1 MNQPKIAVSAVTL
14 LLLFFTFSVRT
25 FAQTDA
31 KPDIGPSYDIVLQ
44 IVTGTN
50 DGAKS
55 DLPQNLS
62 VVSKQ
67 LRGDF
72 SFSSYS
78 LANTYLGRVAD
89 TGALNY
95 KSVSDILRQNAP
107 VSQPSFIEWSVGKLW
122 TIPGGKGERVLQAQQ
137 FRFGAR
143 IPINIGAAAGDSGK
157 VVAVTNY
164 ESIGLDLNR
173 VTLAENTP
181 TVIGT
186 LTLPNTAGTLFLVM
200 TAKPVEF

>member
-14 LLLFFTFSVRT
+14 LLLFFTFSVRS
-25 FAQTDA
+25 FAQADA
-31 KPDIGPSYDIVLQ
+31 KSDIGPSYDIVLQ

-50 DGAKS
+50 DGSRS

-67 LRGDF
+67 LRGNF

-78 LANTYLGRVAD
+78 LANTYLGRVANAG
-89 TGALNY
+89 TLNY

-107 VSQPSFIEWSVGKLW
+107 VSQPSFIEWSLGNLR
-122 TIPGGKGERVLQAQQ
+122 TTPNPGGGRMLQAQQ

-143 IPINIGAAAGDSGK
+143 IPINFAARADDSGK
-157 VVAVTNY
+157 AVAVTNY

>member
-1 MNQPKIAVSAVTL
+1 MNQPKIAFSAAVFL
-14 LLLFFTFSVRT
+14 LVFFALSIQS
-25 FAQTDA
+25 FAQADLRPEIET
-31 KPDIGPSYDIVLQ
+31 SYDVVLQ

-50 DGAKS
+50 EGARS

-62 VVSKQ
+62 AVAKQ
-67 LRGDF
+67 LRGNF

-78 LANTYLGRVAD
+78 LANTYLGRVASA
-89 TGALNY
+89 GGLNY
-95 KSVSDILRQNAP
+95 KSVSDILKQTAP
-107 VSQPSFIEWSVGKLW
+107 LSQPSFVEWTLANLR
-122 TIPGGKGERVLQAQQ
+122 TAPNAKGDKMLQAQN

-143 IPINIGAAAGDSGK
+143 IPINIGGRPDETGK
-157 VVAVTNY
+157 IVSITNY

-173 VTLAENTP
+173 VTLAENVP
-181 TVIGT
+181 TIIGT

>member
-1 MNQPKIAVSAVTL
+1 MNQPKIVFSAITL
-14 LLLFFTFSVRT
+14 LFVCFIISTKS
-25 FAQTDA
+25 FAQTDI
-31 KPDIGPSYDIVLQ
+31 KPEIGPSYDIVLQ

-50 DGAKS
+50 EGARS

-62 VVSKQ
+62 AVSKQ
-67 LRGDF
+67 LRGNF

-78 LANTYLGRVAD
+78 LANTYLGRVANA
-89 TGALNY
+89 GALNY
-95 KSVSDILRQNAP
+95 KGVSDIFRPNAP
-107 VSQPSFIEWSVGKLW
+107 VSKPSFVEWSVGNLR
-122 TIPGGKGERVLQAQQ
+122 TTPGAGGEHLLQAQQ

-143 IPINIGAAAGDSGK
+143 IPINIGGSADETGK
-157 VVAVTNY
+157 IVSVTNY

-200 TAKPVEF
+200 TAKPVEY

>member
-14 LLLFFTFSVRT
+14 LLFFFTFSARS
-25 FAQTDA
+25 FAQTGT

-62 VVSKQ
+62 MVSKQ
-67 LRGDF
+67 LRSNF

-107 VSQPSFIEWSVGKLW
+107 VSQPSFIEWSLGNLQ
-122 TIPGGKGERVLQAQQ
+122 TTPGASGGRILQAQQ

-143 IPINIGAAAGDSGK
+143 IPINIGTAAGDSGK

-173 VTLAENTP
+173 VTLVENAP

>member
-1 MNQPKIAVSAVTL
+1 MNQPKIVFSAITL
-14 LLLFFTFSVRT
+14 LFVCFTISTRS
-25 FAQTDA
+25 FAQTDM
-31 KPDIGPSYDIVLQ
+31 KPEIGPSYDVVLQ

-50 DGAKS
+50 EGARS

-62 VVSKQ
+62 AVSKQ
-67 LRGDF
+67 LRGNF

-78 LANTYLGRVAD
+78 LANTYLGRVANA
-89 TGALNY
+89 GALNY
-95 KSVSDILRQNAP
+95 KSVSDIFRPNAP
-107 VSQPSFIEWSVGKLW
+107 VSQPSFVEWSVGNLRA
-122 TIPGGKGERVLQAQQ
+122 TPGVGGERMLQAQQ

-143 IPINIGAAAGDSGK
+143 IPINIGGRPDETGK
-157 VVAVTNY
+157 VVSMTNY

-200 TAKPVEF
+200 TAKPVEY

>member
-1 MNQPKIAVSAVTL
+1 MNQPKIAFSAVTL
-14 LLLFFTFSVRT
+14 LLVFFTFSVRS
-25 FAQTDA
+25 FAQADT
-31 KPDIGPSYDIVLQ
+31 KSDIGPSYDIVLQ

-62 VVSKQ
+62 AVSKQ
-67 LRGDF
+67 LRGNF
-72 SFSSYS
+72 PFSSYS
-78 LANTYLGRVAD
+78 LANTYLGRVANA
-89 TGALNY
+89 GALNY

-107 VSQPSFIEWSVGKLW
+107 LSQPSFVDWSLGNLR
-122 TIPGGKGERVLQAQQ
+122 TAPNASGGRMLQAQQ

-143 IPINIGAAAGDSGK
+143 IPINIATRADDKA
-157 VVAVTNY
+157 VAVTNY

-173 VTLAENTP
+173 VTHAENTP

>member
-14 LLLFFTFSVRT
+14 LLLFFTFSVRS
-25 FAQTDA
+25 FAQADA
-31 KPDIGPSYDIVLQ
+31 KSDIGPSYDIVLQ

-50 DGAKS
+50 DGSRS

-67 LRGDF
+67 LRGNF

-78 LANTYLGRVAD
+78 LANTYLGRVANAG
-89 TGALNY
+89 TLNY

-107 VSQPSFIEWSVGKLW
+107 ASQPSFIEWSLGNLR
-122 TIPGGKGERVLQAQQ
+122 TTPNPGGGRMLQAQQ

-143 IPINIGAAAGDSGK
+143 IPINIAARADDSGK
-157 VVAVTNY
+157 AVAVTNY